1 MAYVVVASW
10 RAREGE
16 EERVASILRTL
27 APLCEAEPACRAFQ
41 PHRSVEDPR
50 AFLIYEQ
57 YDDEAGFDAHRETEH
72 FKRYVLEEGV
82 PLLED
87 RSRGLYVT
95 LESD

>member
-1 MAYVVVASW
+1 
-10 RAREGE
+10 
-16 EERVASILRTL
+16 
-27 APLCEAEPACRAFQ
+27 
-41 PHRSVEDPR
+41 VEDPR